1 MNVTIDLYILWI
13 VIVFFS
19 RSRAMITDGL
29 LGGML
34 FVVVGLICI
43 TQCLLIYTKKK
54 PLTLKLVL
62 PYLFIIFGRTVFYT
76 RLDPVDFFVDCI
88 IFFPVLMFFL
98 LPEAVVDKM
107 LDKVKTIIAL
117 LVGVSFSLYLLDIVG
132 VSIPILEY
140 VYHGKDKII
149 NYYYLYVSYPEDKF
163 RYCGLFIEPGYNSL
177 VLVCMILVNN
187 FNFKLK
193 STWLYLMAFICTFSL
208 GGYILFVVGY
218 SMFLLIKQGS
228 ISRALFIMV
237 AIVVTLGAVTFVSL
251 SYNGGNNYFAE
262 KIIMRL
268 MIDDDNGIAGN
279 NREGLVALP
288 IIDSFF
294 YSNSIWMGVGKDVF
308 YKAID
313 IPDFDACS
321 WRQFV
326 IMYGAVYTIF
336 LFVTSVFLLKRT
348 TIKRVLPFF
357 IVYWVDFIQHGD
369 LFMGGIF
376 LLMMYG
382 CANVKKGVAYQKMP
396 IRTKNVYNCNDFH
409 SNGDL

>member
-1 MNVTIDLYILWI
+1 
-13 VIVFFS
+13 
-19 RSRAMITDGL
+19 
-29 LGGML
+29 
-34 FVVVGLICI
+34 
-43 TQCLLIYTKKK
+43 
-54 PLTLKLVL
+54 
-62 PYLFIIFGRTVFYT
+62 
-76 RLDPVDFFVDCI
+76 
-88 IFFPVLMFFL
+88 
-98 LPEAVVDKM
+98 M

-228 ISRALFIMV
+228 ISRALFIMG

-348 TIKRVLPFF
+348 TIYILRECLLPYHHRTFSPNALSPTFSYARLIEFSASALSSKYAGILFVSAIFTYAKKSSIMLLINFSLAWFSFVVGGDSLGPQAHASPAKRTMTQPKPAIFVPERF
-357 IVYWVDFIQHGD
+357 IV
-369 LFMGGIF
+369 LTSGGS
-376 LLMMYG
+376 
-382 CANVKKGVAYQKMP
+382 
-396 IRTKNVYNCNDFH
+396 RTSAIPLH
-409 SNGDL
+409 